1 MLVSPRIT
9 LGSYELMRFPSMA
22 PPDIPPPASW
32 KWKIPVAPR
41 SPNKTTKAMSVEAP
55 GGWVDDVHRK
65 TLKHE
70 NVWKDFLLVYMA
82 HMVTYDKFSG
92 SFFHDKFHR
101 LRWRLL
107 WNCVNVSIM
116 VAGCKLYC
124 GMGWV
129 LLRFFFR
136 DEMSRRLHLWNEV
149 IHLDFPVLKVVDL
162 YFFLLTVYRDL
173 HVPNRWLL
181 CSSSWQQNT
190 IK

>member
-9 LGSYELMRFPSMA
+9 LGSYELIKFPSMA

-101 LRWRLL
+101 LCWRLL
-107 WNCVNVSIM
+107 WNYVNVSIM
-116 VAGCKLYC
+116 VVGCKLYC

-129 LLRFFFR
+129 LLRFFFGMR
-136 DEMSRRLHLWNEV
+136 CLVAYSFEMKSFTLISRFWRSWICISSCWQSTEICMSRTDGSFAHQ
-149 IHLDFPVLKVVDL
+149 VDSKIL
-162 YFFLLTVYRDL
+162 
-173 HVPNRWLL
+173 
-181 CSSSWQQNT
+181 
-190 IK
+190 